1 MKKLIIAVTLAA
13 GFAGNASALYFDG
26 GLTGTTGPDY
36 SGYKLNL
43 RVGEGDF
50 ALEPSLTTYKYDT
63 AALANK
69 TYRTYGLRGAWEKEK
84 YTAGAEAGTTPE
96 VNGYKNMY
104 FGGDITLSLT
114 PTSGGKTR
122 LAGPG
127 ARSVSGGGQ
136 GVTRIDVGAALK
148 QTQHTQTAGTVDN
161 KTSQTEATLFAGA
174 KILMLNVSA
183 SFTAYT
189 YGSEDATPQGFVPG
203 INFALMAKPKSSV
216 TARLDLPSTLPMVT
230 PFAGYTTT
238 KYKGGVD
245 DSSAILLGGYVDLSM
260 VVANVAY
267 QIFDNGSSSDSF
279 ISIGA
284 GVKF

>member
-13 GFAGNASALYFDG
+13 GLGLNASALFFDG

-50 ALEPSLTTYKYDT
+50 ALEPSLTRYTSD
-63 AALANK
+63 ALNK
-69 TYRTYGLRGAWEKEK
+69 TFSTLGLRGAWEKEK
-84 YTAGAEAGTTPE
+84 YTVGAEAGTTPE
-96 VNGYKNMY
+96 VNGYKNIY
-104 FGGDITLSLT
+104 AGGDITFSLT
-114 PTSGGKTR
+114 PASGGKSR

-136 GVTRIDVGAALK
+136 GVTRVDVGAALK
-148 QTQHTQTAGTVDN
+148 QTLHTQTAGTVDK

-174 KILMLNVSA
+174 KVLMLNLSA
-183 SFTAYT
+183 SYTGYT
-189 YGSEDATPQGFVPG
+189 YGSEDAMPQGFVPG
-203 INFALMAKPKSSV
+203 LNFALAAKPKSSV
-216 TARLDLPSTLPMVT
+216 TARVDLPSTLPMIT

-245 DSSAILLGGYVDLSM
+245 DSSALLLGGYVDLNM

-267 QIFDNGSSSDSF
+267 QIFDNGASNDSF

>member
-1 MKKLIIAVTLAA
+1 MKKIIIAVTLAA
-13 GFAGNASALYFDG
+13 GLAGNASALYFDG

-148 QTQHTQTAGTVDN
+148 QTQHTQTVGTADN

>member
-1 MKKLIIAVTLAA
+1 MKKIIIAVTMAA
-13 GFAGNASALYFDG
+13 GLAGNASALYFDG

-148 QTQHTQTAGTVDN
+148 QTQHTQTAGTADN